1 MSAAEP
7 GNAVRPSVVDDQLAL
22 LAALGSLPMELGVVP
37 VTTYAWQQRILGAF
51 VAPRATAGQLQQI
64 AARAGATAARA
75 IAAAGDP
82 DPDYLVIADPRP
94 LAVDVARLRVSGA
107 NSLAAELIATA
118 RSLDATILLTTGNAR
133 GHVADHVRDAGL
145 RVEVWDVAP
154 PT

>member
-1 MSAAEP
+1 M
-7 GNAVRPSVVDDQLAL
+7 RPSVVDDQLAL
-22 LAALGSLPMELGVVP
+22 LAALGSLPMELGAVP

-94 LAVDVARLRVSGA
+94 LAVDVARLRVAGA

-118 RSLDATILLTTGNAR
+118 RSLEATILLSAGNAR
-133 GHVADHVRDAGL
+133 GHVADHVRGAGL

-154 PT
+154 PP